1 MNEGRTD
8 KKTIPSYAL
17 YGETDPGRLPDV
29 LHCESV
35 RARSL
40 LHDWRFSPHRHHGL
54 YQFFLIV
61 AGGGVAT
68 IDGAEYPLRPRVA
81 LLLPPLS
88 VHGFVFDP
96 GTEGWVVTVPAV
108 ILERVL
114 LHAEQVL
121 GRLGR
126 PAVLKCDR
134 SVGRLF
140 DEISEEF
147 NGAGEGRAQ
156 SLRSLT
162 GLLSVWFARAIAK
175 ARSDAPDRADARRAL
190 LRRFQDLVEAEY
202 RERRP
207 LSHYAKALGVTVP
220 HLSRVCREVTG
231 RSASAL
237 VQERVVLEAKRR
249 LVYTS
254 MSVSEVA
261 YSLGFADP
269 AHFTKYFTKGTGETP
284 TAFRAEMTGAAA
296 GQT

>member
-1 MNEGRTD
+1 M
-8 KKTIPSYAL
+8 KTIPSYAL

-29 LHCESV
+29 LHCESI

-40 LHDWRFSPHRHHGL
+40 LHDWKFSPHRHHGL
-54 YQFFLIV
+54 HQFFQIA

-68 IDGAEYPLRPRVA
+68 IDGTESPLKPPVA

-96 GTEGWVVTVPAV
+96 GTEGWAVTVPAV
-108 ILERVL
+108 ILGRVL

-126 PAVLKCDR
+126 PAVLPSDA
-134 SVGRLF
+134 SVARLF
-140 DEISEEF
+140 DEIAEEF
-147 NGAGEGRAQ
+147 EGTGEGRAQ

-162 GLLSVWFARAIAK
+162 GLLSVWFARAVTR
-175 ARSDAPDRADARRAL
+175 ARAGAPDRADARRAL
-190 LRRFQDLVEAEY
+190 LRRFQELVEAGY
-202 RERRP
+202 RDRRP
-207 LSHYAKALGVTVP
+207 LSHYAGPLGVTVS
-220 HLSRVCREVTG
+220 HLSRVCRGVTG

-254 MSVSEVA
+254 MSVSEIA

-269 AHFTKYFTKGTGETP
+269 AHFTKFFANGTGETP
-284 TAFRAEMTGAAA
+284 SSFRAEMSGEAGGA
-296 GQT
+296 